1 MNPIEMLDDPH
12 EALTNIMESLVLS
25 FELSRERRRFTLVC
39 DYPFKAAGAH
49 RAFVGFVFDEVR
61 DFAREE
67 GLALKFRVFQDRYE
81 TRSMTGAIVI
91 QSAKPTGAA
100 DARHL
105 ELWFGPSFGG
115 LQFHYGSARAYRRN
129 SLAKEV
135 HGNWLYRDMY
145 SQEEFDFYEPFPD
158 LMDS

>member
-1 MNPIEMLDDPH
+1 MNTIEMLDDPY

-25 FELSRERRRFTLVC
+25 FELSRERHRFTLVC
-39 DYPFKAAGAH
+39 SYPFKPPGAQG
-49 RAFVGFVFDEVR
+49 AVAGFVFDDVR
-61 DFAREE
+61 DFVREE
-67 GLALKFRVFQDRYE
+67 GLAVKFRVFQDRYD
-81 TRSMTGAIVI
+81 TRATTGAIVI
-91 QSAKPTGAA
+91 QSVKPTGAA

-115 LQFHYGSARAYRRN
+115 LQFHYRSARAYRRN
-129 SLAKEV
+129 AVSKEPNEK
-135 HGNWLYRDMY
+135 GLYRDLY